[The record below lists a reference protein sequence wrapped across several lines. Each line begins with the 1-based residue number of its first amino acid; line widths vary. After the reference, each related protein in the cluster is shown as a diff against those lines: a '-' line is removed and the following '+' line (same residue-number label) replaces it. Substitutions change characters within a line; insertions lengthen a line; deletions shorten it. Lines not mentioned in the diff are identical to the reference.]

1 MDRPHS
7 ILKLEAG
14 SAELEA
20 AVVTVGRCLDA
31 WHGYVG
37 ALVSRPVIVPV
48 RISPASEVTDD
59 DEGIAIL
66 LPESL
71 IGSPALT
78 NELLLAA
85 LEAVEVA
92 GRRWPHEKPRRL
104 WRDKTT
110 NPSDDYATDRAL
122 EDLSPGEL
130 LLLARPEG
138 DNGDTIDDYLEEV
151 LAEAGIAE
159 PTRSAAGN
167 GFNAWVLAPL
177 DD

>member
-7 ILKLEAG
+7 ILRLVAS

-20 AVVTVGRCLDA
+20 AVATVGRCLDA

-37 ALVSRPVIVPV
+37 ALVSRPVTVPV
-48 RISPASEVTDD
+48 RFAPAGEVTDD

-78 NELLLAA
+78 YELLLAA
-85 LEAVEVA
+85 LEAVEAA

-104 WRDKTT
+104 WRNNSTA
-110 NPSDDYATDRAL
+110 PSDDYATDRAL

-159 PTRSAAGN
+159 PTQSATGN

-177 DD
+177 AD